1 MPENKDFITVTEL
14 AAKLGVTRGAIH
26 KRIKKGQIQVKRIG
40 NVFVV
45 PASEYEGLISKELT
59 RKDKTEIEESVAKV
73 VKEYGETLK
82 LLGKE

>member
-14 AAKLGVTRGAIH
+14 ASMLGITRDAIH
-26 KRIKKGQIQVKRIG
+26 KRIKHGQIQVKRIG
-40 NVFVV
+40 NVFVI
-45 PASEYEGLISKELT
+45 PASEYEGLVSKELT
-59 RKDKTEIEESVAKV
+59 QKDKTEIENGVTKT